1 MARRRR
7 AFKGH
12 PIFFR
17 NLTIFGAAL
26 GILGSTTFAGVMG
39 VDAARG
45 DLITD
50 EVREYTASF
59 SSEGSVLTKGTYKR
73 GEELE
78 IPQNPEHSI
87 DGESNYFFVGW
98 DTNSNGIPDYIPK
111 RAYYSFNAEA
121 VYFRTGKFDLD
132 FLDLLNMD
140 LEDLLQ
146 LLQDLN
152 IDWEQFMSMFNI
164 DPEMLMDWL
173 MSQTVLTFETD
184 PASSQYPT
192 YFRSSSYGDFD
203 YAKKSFKAPDFYDS
217 SLISD
222 NSVNPLSYTAYKLNK
237 LDEMGLLP
245 YGFGFTNYD
254 ITFNAVE
261 DYYPVPDC
269 ESSNSMNEFIDSDAH
284 YIDQPIDNFYQASAA
299 YCPAFGYVI
308 DLFNAIPLTGV
319 VGRDEKAYYKYAL
332 ENYTAIPQEYES
344 VIDGMIEENDWYEEE
359 LYQVD
364 AIAAYVSGLGQCSLF
379 NDDGSVDINSY
390 MDMKKKSSDPVM
402 DLINDRRGS
411 DLDFNTTAV
420 MLFRRLNIPARLVK
434 GYVSIGS
441 QPGENSITLFNQHY
455 WCEIYV
461 KGTGWMICDCMD
473 MTNILGTNPYE
484 GLVKENTPLEN
495 NHILERI
502 SVTPPAKTE
511 YYVGEPLEI
520 AGGSLT
526 AYFSDDTTS
535 RMRLNASGV
544 SITGFDSSTPGPR
557 NVTVSYTYEEVTKSD
572 RFQVVIKE
580 QNATLTNVVFNF
592 DYAKK
597 EYYVGETRDTSN
609 ITATAYYDDGSS
621 VNVSNKLTYSGIQY
635 MDSPGTYDIVAYY
648 TENGI
653 TFSDFY
659 VVTVQQDYPTSLEIV
674 TPPAKTKFFVGEKL
688 LLDGLKIRIGRES
701 GKYDEITYTGSVED
715 LQTNEVEFSVYTFD
729 HADTNYEV
737 VVRTLN
743 NKTFAYVQD
752 SFFVQVDENNLV
764 DSTANN
770 FKTSYRRG
778 EYFDI
783 DEFKASGYITGHLA
797 NGYTVRIYENYPST
811 YDTNTYDLDV
821 QTTFTVT
828 PPSLESVG
836 NSTATVSFTFDGA
849 NYNVP
854 ITINVSE
861 IDTNSFVFESDESGT
876 TAGPG
881 ATGLSNSELFT
892 YTTSHVGTVYF
903 RNRSFNN
910 YWPGGWSD
918 SANNSSLSYSPNRFT
933 FEKASQVYN
942 SDTID
947 INYSSNMPNGV
958 IPYYSNAAGQDNYQT
973 SGTATA
979 GSWLSCSFTNFELT
993 TSNLRRLSSS
1003 YIPYSSTIQS
1013 NYNTYVNNYLGL
1025 YGGTINTDAY
1035 LTIENYINRL
1045 DHDYRNMST
1054 EDIIVNVKN
1063 DLHNEFTLDPG
1074 FRYTDPSIDPV
1085 LSFFNQGTGGS
1096 KTFATA
1102 ATLIYRQ
1109 LGLYARYVTGFGSY
1123 SNGGTTAV
1131 TTRNA
1136 HAWCEVFYPNIGW
1149 IVVDPTGLDNGDVVG
1164 TLGEYSAGFGGSG
1177 LGTFDKPIYSGQVTV
1192 SYDYGSQFTEDLDA
1206 DVDDPARWYTV
1217 YDDTDHH
1224 KIATFATVAGS
1235 DTLPSYLEIHVFYD
1249 WYRNGEYIGQTIGNS
1264 SSEMA
1269 PSVSFGQYELRPRLE
1284 IYDKS
1289 AGEYVTSDHNY
1300 SLAPGTENMEFFI
1313 QPAFVYVYVIGTQDS
1328 YSMNGNPSIILYT
1341 GQYSD
1346 IYFTTNVPED
1356 IAALGIYDE
1365 LPSTTY
1371 LVITGSFYYEGEGGT
1386 IIISYDNIDVDDAS
1400 YTYTGQYQWD
1410 EFNVITVLYFGEVVI
1425 NP

>member
-1 MARRRR
+1 MGRRGRLL
-7 AFKGH
+7 KGH
-12 PIFFR
+12 PVFFR
-17 NLTIFGAAL
+17 NLTIFVASL
-26 GILGSTTFAGVMG
+26 GILSSTTFAAVMG
-39 VDAARG
+39 VDAAKG

-50 EVREYTASF
+50 NVREYTASF
-59 SSEGSVLTKGTYKR
+59 SSEGCLITKATYKR
-73 GEELE
+73 GEPLE
-78 IPQNPEHSI
+78 IPENPTHEI
-87 DGESNYFFVGW
+87 DGENNYFFIGW
-98 DTNSNGIPDYIPK
+98 DTNGNGIPDFIPQ
-111 RAYYSFNAEA
+111 RAYYSFDAEA
-121 VYFRTGKFDLD
+121 VYFRTGKFDLN

-140 LEDLLQ
+140 LADLLE
-146 LLQDLN
+146 LLQSLN

-164 DPEMLMDWL
+164 DPETLLDWL
-173 MSQTVLTFETD
+173 MQQTVLTFETD
-184 PASSQYPT
+184 PSSSQYPT
-192 YFRSSSYGDFD
+192 YFRSTSYGDFD
-203 YAKKSFKAPDFYDS
+203 YAKKAFRQPDYYDS

-245 YGFGFTNYD
+245 YGFGFTDYS

-269 ESSNSMNEFIDSDAH
+269 ESSNSMDEFVDSDAH
-284 YIDQPIDNFYQASAA
+284 YLKQPYDNFYQTSAA

-308 DLFNAIPLTGV
+308 DLFNAIPLTGA

-332 ENYTAIPQEYES
+332 EHYTSIPQEYES
-344 VIDGMIEENDWYEEE
+344 VIDNMIDENDWYEEE

-364 AIAAYVSGLGQCSLF
+364 SIAAYVSNLGQCSLF
-379 NDDGSVDINSY
+379 NDDGSVDITSY
-390 MDMKKKSSDPVM
+390 MNMQKKASDPVM
-402 DLINDRRGS
+402 DLITEKKGS

-441 QPGENSITLFNQHY
+441 NPGENSITLFNQHY

-473 MTNILGTNPYE
+473 MSAILGTNPYE
-484 GLVKENTPLEN
+484 GLDKENTPLKN

-502 SVTPPAKTE
+502 SVTAPAKTE

-544 SITGFDSSTPGPR
+544 SITGFDSSSPGPR

-572 RFQVVIKE
+572 RFQVNIKE
-580 QNATLTNVVFNF
+580 QNANLTNVVFNF

-597 EYYVGETRDTSN
+597 EYYVGEYRDTSN
-609 ITATAYYDDGSS
+609 VTATAYYDDGSS

-648 TENGI
+648 SENGI

-674 TPPAKTKFFVGEKL
+674 TPPTKTKFFVGEKL

-701 GKYDEITYTGSVED
+701 GKYDEITYTGSVDD
-715 LQTNEVEFSVYTFD
+715 LQTNEVEFSVYTFN

-743 NKTFAYVQD
+743 NKTFTYVQD

-764 DSTANN
+764 DSTASN

-783 DEFKASGYITGHLA
+783 DEFKAAGYITGHLA
-797 NGYTVRIYENYPST
+797 NGYTVRIYENYPSA

-854 ITINVSE
+854 VIINVSE
-861 IDTNSFVFESDESGT
+861 IDTTNFIFNSDESGT

-881 ATGLSNSELFT
+881 ATGLSNNALFT
-892 YTTSHVGTVYF
+892 YTTSHVGTMYF
-903 RNRSFNN
+903 RNRSYNS
-910 YWPGGWSD
+910 YSPRGWTDTS
-918 SANNSSLSYSPNRFT
+918 SSTSLSFSPNRFAY
-933 FEKASQVYN
+933 EKVSQVYN
-942 SDTID
+942 TDSVTITY
-947 INYSSNMPNGV
+947 NSNMPYGV
-958 IPYYSNAAGQDNYQT
+958 VPYYSDDAGQDNYQI
-973 SGTATA
+973 SGNKVS
-979 GSWLSCSFTNFELT
+979 GQSDSNNFTNFELT
-993 TSNLRRLSSS
+993 PSNLRRLSSN
-1003 YIPYSSTIQS
+1003 YIPYSSSVQS
-1013 NYNTYVNNYLGL
+1013 NYNTYNNMYLGN
-1025 YGGTINTDAY
+1025 YYETSSNAY
-1035 LTIENYINRL
+1035 TLIYNYINRL
-1045 DHDYRNMST
+1045 DHDYHTNT
-1054 EDIIVNVKN
+1054 ADTIVNVKN
-1063 DLHNEFTLDPG
+1063 DLRTEFAYDPG
-1074 FRYTDPSIDPV
+1074 FRYEDPSVDPV
-1085 LSFFNQGTGGS
+1085 VSFFNKGVGGS
-1096 KTFATA
+1096 KTFATV

-1109 LGLYARYVTGFGSY
+1109 LNIPARYVTGFGSY
-1123 SNGGTTAV
+1123 SSGGTTTV
-1131 TTRNA
+1131 TERNV
-1136 HAWCEVFYPNIGW
+1136 HAWCEVWYPNIGW
-1149 IVVDPTGLDNGDVVG
+1149 IIVDPTGLDSGTVVG
-1164 TLGEYSAGFGGSG
+1164 TAGEYGAGFGGSG
-1177 LGTFDKPIYSGQVTV
+1177 LGTFTKPTYTGQVTI
-1192 SYDYGSQFTEDLDA
+1192 SYDYASQFTEDTTVS
-1206 DVDDPARWYTV
+1206 VDDPARWVAV
-1217 YDDTDHH
+1217 YDDKDHH
-1224 KIATFATVAGS
+1224 KIATFEVSVGS
-1235 DTLPSYLEIHVFYD
+1235 DELPSYLEYHIIYE
-1249 WYRNGEYIGQTIGNS
+1249 WYRNDAYVNSTIGNS
-1264 SSEMA
+1264 ASEKA
-1269 PSVSFGQYELRPRLE
+1269 PTVSYGQYRLIPHIE

-1289 AGEYVTSDHNY
+1289 TGEYVTDEHNY
-1300 SLAPGTENMEFFI
+1300 TLAPGTEDMEFFI
-1313 QPAFVYVYVIGTQDS
+1313 QPAFVYVFVYGTQDS
-1328 YSMNGNPSIILYT
+1328 YSMDGSPYIYLYT

-1346 IYFTTNVPED
+1346 IYYSTEVPDD
-1356 IAALGIYDE
+1356 IAALDFYDE
-1365 LPSTTY
+1365 LPSTVI

-1386 IIISYDNIDVDDAS
+1386 IVISYENIEVDDFDDS
-1400 YTYTGQYQWD
+1400 CYTGQYQWD
-1410 EFNVITVLYFGEVVI
+1410 EFNVITILYFGEVVI